1 MCDKPYTERTL
12 FCISFLQGV
21 IALTGVP
28 EAHRYSVTVSDSS
41 TRPQYQNSQRLLT
54 ALLGDYWF
62 WRREPLP
69 SRVLVDLLAEFGLAE
84 PAARAAI
91 RRLAARDL
99 VTVSKVG
106 RTTFYG
112 VPPKTE
118 DLAMRRLTRIFRF
131 GAGDRAWDGL
141 WTFVMFSVPE
151 EQRELRRILRTRMRT
166 LGLGPLYDGV
176 WVSPWDLTQ
185 DACTTLAAVG
195 VERATVSRAQITE
208 YDALDGNPVG
218 AWDLHALAREYDSFV
233 DDAAQLHARIQRITP
248 AEALIIRTK
257 VMARWRSFLDIDPD
271 LPAEILPR
279 PWPRDNA
286 RRSFIDIYDS
296 LGPLAETRMREIV
309 KRHAPELADLAV
321 HRTST
326 DLRRGA
332 HPLGDHPAAGHK

>member
-1 MCDKPYTERTL
+1 M
-12 FCISFLQGV
+12 
-21 IALTGVP
+21 
-28 EAHRYSVTVSDSS
+28 SVNDSS
-41 TRPQYQNSQRLLT
+41 ARPQYQNSQRLLT

-84 PAARAAI
+84 QAARAAI

-118 DLAMRRLTRIFRF
+118 DLAMRRLIRIFLF
-131 GAGDRAWDGL
+131 GSGDRAWDGL

-151 EQRELRRILRTRMRT
+151 EQRELRRILRTRLRA

-176 WVSPWDLTQ
+176 WVSPWDLTEE
-185 DACTTLAAVG
+185 ACTSLSAVG
-195 VERATVSRAQITE
+195 VERATVSRARTTE
-208 YDALDGNPVG
+208 CDTLNGNPVT
-218 AWDLHALAREYDSFV
+218 AWELPDLAREYTSFV
-233 DDAAQLHARIQRITP
+233 EDATQLRARIAEQRTTP
-248 AEALIIRTK
+248 ADALIIRTK

-271 LPAEILPR
+271 LPAEVLPH
-279 PWPRDNA
+279 PWPRDEA
-286 RRSFIDIYDS
+286 RRNFVDIYDN
-296 LGPLAETRMREIV
+296 LGPLAESRMREIIN
-309 KRHAPELADLAV
+309 RHAPELADLAV

-326 DLRRGA
+326 NLQRGA
-332 HPLGDHPAAGHK
+332 DS